1 MFTKIWE
8 RAIIEKLKKPSPIV
22 PIRWRETRNAFPII
36 HWALSNR
43 PKIPEISV
51 GTSNGT
57 DRFGLLRPEFEG
69 AWSTLTGRNEMFLS
83 IWLNCCP
90 PYRSF
95 VSCLQIRTITKR
107 VVAWVG
113 SVQPESQY
121 RSIGHVE
128 FPKLNFKPEFCS
140 IESAHL
146 VRRG

>member
-36 HWALSNR
+36 HWALPNR
-43 PKIPEISV
+43 PKIPEILV

-57 DRFGLLRPEFEG
+57 DRFGLLRPNWIWRCVVHFDRSERNVPFH
-69 AWSTLTGRNEMFLS
+69 LTKLLS
-83 IWLNCCP
+83 PVPLFCIL
-90 PYRSF
+90 
-95 VSCLQIRTITKR
+95 LTRTITKR